1 MKMKYLKP
9 TMMVYDIEPMVPLAG
24 STPNDPQGF
33 DSKLDSDASEDG
45 SCALS
50 AKWGT
55 SIWVDE

>member
-24 STPNDPQGF
+24 SNPNDPDGF
-33 DSKLDSDASEDG
+33 RDDLDSDTSVDG